1 MKAFRPYF
9 EEYPIFKGSS
19 LDDYMERTPLTVGS
33 PQEVIDKTL
42 TFQEGF
48 GDYQRQL
55 FALDGLALPVELALE
70 QVELLG
76 TEVVPVLRK
85 EMAARRAPGVP
96 DAPTHASLV
105 TREVRRRRAAPAATE
120 PEPRRQPLGR
130 VPLPGQRP
138 RRRSPL
144 PAGGV
149 TMTSD
154 FRLANEA
161 WEAYYRTQATLGREF
176 ADADIWD
183 GLLTREYAVLYALS
197 SEPDG
202 LRITE
207 LGDDVLL
214 TQPGMSRLIAR
225 LEAKGLVE
233 RTADADDGRARRIR
247 LTVAGTAAQR
257 RVGANLARTIA
268 GAMTR
273 ALDTE
278 QLTALRDLSVALL
291 AGASGTA
298 ARVQQNAMERT
309 LS

>member
-1 MKAFRPYF
+1 
-9 EEYPIFKGSS
+9 
-19 LDDYMERTPLTVGS
+19 
-33 PQEVIDKTL
+33 
-42 TFQEGF
+42 
-48 GDYQRQL
+48 
-55 FALDGLALPVELALE
+55 
-70 QVELLG
+70 
-76 TEVVPVLRK
+76 
-85 EMAARRAPGVP
+85 
-96 DAPTHASLV
+96 
-105 TREVRRRRAAPAATE
+105 
-120 PEPRRQPLGR
+120 
-130 VPLPGQRP
+130 
-138 RRRSPL
+138 
-144 PAGGV
+144 
-149 TMTSD
+149 MTSD

-247 LTVAGTAAQR
+247 LTVAGAAAQR

-273 ALDTE
+273 ALDTK
-278 QLTALRDLSVALL
+278 QLTALRDLSIALL

>member
-1 MKAFRPYF
+1 
-9 EEYPIFKGSS
+9 
-19 LDDYMERTPLTVGS
+19 
-33 PQEVIDKTL
+33 
-42 TFQEGF
+42 
-48 GDYQRQL
+48 
-55 FALDGLALPVELALE
+55 
-70 QVELLG
+70 
-76 TEVVPVLRK
+76 
-85 EMAARRAPGVP
+85 
-96 DAPTHASLV
+96 
-105 TREVRRRRAAPAATE
+105 
-120 PEPRRQPLGR
+120 
-130 VPLPGQRP
+130 
-138 RRRSPL
+138 
-144 PAGGV
+144 
-149 TMTSD
+149 MTSD

-247 LTVAGTAAQR
+247 LTEEGVAAQR

-273 ALDTE
+273 VLDTE
-278 QLTALRDLSVALL
+278 QLTALRDLSIALL

>member
-1 MKAFRPYF
+1 
-9 EEYPIFKGSS
+9 
-19 LDDYMERTPLTVGS
+19 
-33 PQEVIDKTL
+33 
-42 TFQEGF
+42 
-48 GDYQRQL
+48 
-55 FALDGLALPVELALE
+55 
-70 QVELLG
+70 
-76 TEVVPVLRK
+76 
-85 EMAARRAPGVP
+85 
-96 DAPTHASLV
+96 
-105 TREVRRRRAAPAATE
+105 
-120 PEPRRQPLGR
+120 
-130 VPLPGQRP
+130 
-138 RRRSPL
+138 
-144 PAGGV
+144 
-149 TMTSD
+149 MTSD

-161 WEAYYRTQATLGREF
+161 WEAYYRTQATLAREF
-176 ADADIWD
+176 TDAEIWD

-225 LEAKGLVE
+225 LETKGLVE

-247 LTVAGTAAQR
+247 LTEAGAAAQR

-268 GAMTR
+268 TAMTR
-273 ALDTE
+273 ALDAQ
-278 QLTALRDLSVALL
+278 QLTELRDLSIALL

>member
-1 MKAFRPYF
+1 
-9 EEYPIFKGSS
+9 
-19 LDDYMERTPLTVGS
+19 
-33 PQEVIDKTL
+33 
-42 TFQEGF
+42 
-48 GDYQRQL
+48 
-55 FALDGLALPVELALE
+55 
-70 QVELLG
+70 
-76 TEVVPVLRK
+76 
-85 EMAARRAPGVP
+85 
-96 DAPTHASLV
+96 
-105 TREVRRRRAAPAATE
+105 
-120 PEPRRQPLGR
+120 
-130 VPLPGQRP
+130 
-138 RRRSPL
+138 
-144 PAGGV
+144 
-149 TMTSD
+149 MTSD

-247 LTVAGTAAQR
+247 LTVAGAAAQR
-257 RVGANLARTIA
+257 RVGANLARAIA

-278 QLTALRDLSVALL
+278 QLTALRDLSIALL

>member
-1 MKAFRPYF
+1 
-9 EEYPIFKGSS
+9 
-19 LDDYMERTPLTVGS
+19 
-33 PQEVIDKTL
+33 
-42 TFQEGF
+42 
-48 GDYQRQL
+48 
-55 FALDGLALPVELALE
+55 
-70 QVELLG
+70 
-76 TEVVPVLRK
+76 
-85 EMAARRAPGVP
+85 
-96 DAPTHASLV
+96 
-105 TREVRRRRAAPAATE
+105 
-120 PEPRRQPLGR
+120 
-130 VPLPGQRP
+130 
-138 RRRSPL
+138 
-144 PAGGV
+144 
-149 TMTSD
+149 MTSD

-247 LTVAGTAAQR
+247 LTTEGAAAQR

-273 ALDTE
+273 ALDTD
-278 QLTALRDLSVALL
+278 QLTTLRDLSIALL